1 MAESSPP
8 WLALRAVFEPAL
20 PAYCEPESDFLFRFS
35 STFHSCVPTKLAF
48 ISSLLGTLSIVSWLF
63 AQLPQI
69 YKNYTLKSTS
79 GLSIFFLGEWLLGD
93 LSNLL
98 GSLFTDQA
106 LWQIIIACYY
116 CFVDCCLVGQWIWY
130 ERLRHGRPLVRV
142 WRRGSR
148 SDYHGHGHGHGDM
161 TEFID
166 GVPVSEDD
174 GSDAKRV
181 PHSTPKDVFRDPRY
195 SSSPSKERD
204 DMSQDDSASDEME
217 ATPSNRTIRRLGRS
231 SSPYPSP
238 RTVLY
243 VSMLL
248 AVVVQ
253 ASPLNGPSPAFP
265 IIAQQAA
272 RSSAETGT
280 QMAGRLLSWL
290 STLMYLGSRMPQLYK
305 NYQRKS
311 TSGLSPTLFAAA
323 FLGNLFY
330 SSSILA
336 NPCAWGTYPPHGARG
351 WVGGG
356 GSERAD
362 WVGRAMPFWLG
373 AAGVLLM
380 DGAVGVQ
387 FWYYGEGSLADST
400 VLVPEE
406 GGKRW
411 RWRRVSGWLRGWIP
425 QIPQQQG
432 AGGSELPSPRA
443 EEERLLGGARAE
455 EEGYGGV

>member
-1 MAESSPP
+1 MSESSPP
-8 WLALRAVFEPAL
+8 WLAMRAVFEPSL
-20 PAYCEPESDFLFRFS
+20 PAHCEPESDFLFRFS
-35 STFHSCVPTKLAF
+35 STFHTCVPTNLAF
-48 ISSLLGTLSIVSWLF
+48 LSSLLGTLSIVSWLF

-79 GLSIFFLGEWLLGD
+79 GLSIFFLAEWLLGD

-106 LWQIIIACYY
+106 LWQVIIACYY

-130 ERLRHGRPLVRV
+130 ERLRHGRPLIRV
-142 WRRGSR
+142 WGKGSR
-148 SDYHGHGHGHGDM
+148 ADYHGHGPGDM
-161 TEFID
+161 GEFID
-166 GVPVSEDD
+166 GVSVSEEDAV
-174 GSDAKRV
+174 DAKYI
-181 PHSTPKDVFRDPRY
+181 PHSKPQDVFRSPQY

-204 DMSQDDSASDEME
+204 DMQDDEEEAA
-217 ATPSNRTIRRLGRS
+217 ATPSNHRVRRLGRS

-248 AVVVQ
+248 AVVAQ

-265 IIAQQAA
+265 IIAQHKASA
-272 RSSAETGT
+272 SAESGT
-280 QMAGRLLSWL
+280 KVAGRLLSWM

-311 TSGLSPTLFAAA
+311 TSGLSPTLFLAA

-351 WVGGG
+351 WVGSG
-356 GSERAD
+356 GSQRSE
-362 WVGRAMPFWLG
+362 WLGRAIPFWLG

-400 VLVPEE
+400 VLVPEDGP
-406 GGKRW
+406 GGKRF

-425 QIPQQQG
+425 TIPG
-432 AGGSELPSPRA
+432 SAGGESELQSPRA
-443 EEERLLGGARAE
+443 EQERLLGAGAE
-455 EEGYGGV
+455 EGGYGGV

>member
-1 MAESSPP
+1 MADSSPP
-8 WLALRAVFEPAL
+8 WLGLRTVFEPSL
-20 PAYCEPESDFLFRFS
+20 PAYCEPESDFLLHFS
-35 STFHSCVPTKLAF
+35 SAFHTCVPTKLAF

-116 CFVDCCLVGQWIWY
+116 CFVDCCLVAQWVWY

-148 SDYHGHGHGHGDM
+148 SHHHGDGAADM
-161 TEFID
+161 AEFID
-166 GVPVSEDD
+166 GVAVSDDD
-174 GSDAKRV
+174 GADVKRV
-181 PHSTPKDVFRDPRY
+181 PHSQPKDVFRSPQY
-195 SSSPSKERD
+195 SSSPSKEREDVD
-204 DMSQDDSASDEME
+204 DDDAAPARSS
-217 ATPSNRTIRRLGRS
+217 RTIHRLGRS

-248 AVVVQ
+248 AVVAQ

-265 IIAQQAA
+265 IIAQHADE
-272 RSSAETGT
+272 STETGT
-280 QMAGRLLSWL
+280 QVAGRLLSWL
-290 STLMYLGSRMPQLYK
+290 STVMYLGSRMPQLYK
-305 NYQRKS
+305 NYKRKS
-311 TSGLSPTLFAAA
+311 TSGLSPTLFLAA
-323 FLGNLFY
+323 FMGNLFY
-330 SSSILA
+330 SSSIA
-336 NPCAWGTYPPHGARG
+336 TNPCAWGTYPSHGARG
-351 WVGGG
+351 WVGLD
-356 GSERAD
+356 GSQQAD
-362 WVGRAMPFWLG
+362 WVGRAMPFFLG

-380 DGAVGVQ
+380 DGAVGAQ

-400 VLVPEE
+400 ILVPEE
-406 GGKRW
+406 GGKW

-425 QIPQQQG
+425 SVDGG
-432 AGGSELPSPRA
+432 AGNSELSSPSA
-443 EEERLLGGARAE
+443 EQQRLLGAGAE
-455 EEGYGGV
+455 ERYGGV

>member
-8 WLALRAVFEPAL
+8 WLALFEPSL
-20 PAYCEPESDFLFRFS
+20 PAHCDPENDFLFRFS

-48 ISSLLGTLSIVSWLF
+48 LSTLLGTLSIVSWLF

-69 YKNYTLKSTS
+69 YKNYSLKSTS
-79 GLSIFFLGEWLLGD
+79 GLSIYFLAEWLLGD
-93 LSNLL
+93 VSNLL

-130 ERLRHGRPLVRV
+130 ERLRHGRPLIRV

-148 SDYHGHGHGHGDM
+148 GHDQGDM
-161 TEFID
+161 SEFID
-166 GVPVSEDD
+166 GVSVSS
-174 GSDAKRV
+174 GQSQDAKSV
-181 PHSTPKDVFRDPRY
+181 PHSSPKDVFQSPQY

-204 DMSQDDSASDEME
+204 DMRDDTEDEMQP
-217 ATPSNRTIRRLGRS
+217 TPSTRTIRRLGRS
-231 SSPYPSP
+231 GSPYPSP

-248 AVVVQ
+248 AVVAQ
-253 ASPLNGPSPAFP
+253 ASSLNGPSPGFP
-265 IIAQQAA
+265 IIAAQQHKA
-272 RSSAETGT
+272 SSSTETGT
-280 QMAGRLLSWL
+280 QVAGRLLSWM
-290 STLMYLGSRMPQLYK
+290 STFMYLGSRMPQLYK

-311 TSGLSPTLFAAA
+311 TSGLSPTLFLAA
-323 FLGNLFY
+323 FMGNLFY
-330 SSSILA
+330 SSSILT
-336 NPCAWGTYPPHGARG
+336 NPCGWGTYPAHGVRG
-351 WVGGG
+351 WVGPG
-356 GSERAD
+356 GSVRAE
-362 WVGRAMPFWLG
+362 WVGRAVPFWLG

-387 FWYYGEGSLADST
+387 FWHYGEGALADST
-400 VLVPEE
+400 ILVPEDD
-406 GGKRW
+406 GRTL

-425 QIPQQQG
+425 QIPA
-432 AGGSELPSPRA
+432 AGPGGEPRA
-443 EEERLLGGARAE
+443 EGEEERLLGGARAE

>member
-1 MAESSPP
+1 MADSSPP
-8 WLALRAVFEPAL
+8 WSALRSVFEPSL

-35 STFHSCVPTKLAF
+35 STFHTCVPTKLAF

-79 GLSIFFLGEWLLGD
+79 GLSIFFLAEWLLGD

-106 LWQIIIACYY
+106 LWQVIIACYY
-116 CFVDCCLVGQWIWY
+116 CFVDCCLVAQWIWY

-148 SDYHGHGHGHGDM
+148 DNYHGDSAADM

-166 GVPVSEDD
+166 GVSISDND
-174 GSDAKRV
+174 STDAKRV
-181 PHSTPKDVFRDPRY
+181 PHSDPKDVFRSPQY
-195 SSSPSKERD
+195 SSSPSSKEREDMDED
-204 DMSQDDSASDEME
+204 DMEP
-217 ATPSNRTIRRLGRS
+217 TPSNRSIRRIGRS
-231 SSPYPSP
+231 GSPYPSP

-248 AVVVQ
+248 AVVAQ
-253 ASPLNGPSPAFP
+253 ASPLNGPSPAYP
-265 IIAQQAA
+265 IIAHQKE
-272 RSSAETGT
+272 STETAT
-280 QMAGRLLSWL
+280 QVAGRLLSWL
-290 STLMYLGSRMPQLYK
+290 STVMYLGSRMPQLYK
-305 NYQRKS
+305 NYKRKS
-311 TSGLSPTLFAAA
+311 TSGLSPTLFLAA
-323 FLGNLFY
+323 FMGNLFY
-330 SSSILA
+330 SSSILS

-351 WVGGG
+351 WVGSG
-356 GSERAD
+356 GSVQSE
-362 WVGRAMPFWLG
+362 WVGRAIPFWLG
-373 AAGVLLM
+373 AAGVLMM

-400 VLVPEE
+400 ILVPEE

-425 QIPQQQG
+425 SVDGG
-432 AGGSELPSPRA
+432 AGNSGLSSPSA
-443 EEERLLGGARAE
+443 EEQRLLGAGAE
-455 EEGYGGV
+455 ERYGGV